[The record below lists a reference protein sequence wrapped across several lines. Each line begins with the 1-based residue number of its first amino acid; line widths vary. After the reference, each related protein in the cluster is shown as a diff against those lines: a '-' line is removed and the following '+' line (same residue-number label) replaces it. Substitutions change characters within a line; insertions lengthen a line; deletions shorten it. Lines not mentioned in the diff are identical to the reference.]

1 MACARLHVWVWSLF
15 ITLNLVLSDAL
26 FGHVSGRNCVWLY
39 FSIYVNKYLWVSTN
53 PTWLC
58 PPIFC
63 HGFEPV
69 VTMDSSL
76 FLIEKLN
83 NKTVDYHDK
92 LPWKPTCSLLWMKQR
107 SFTLRSLENSLL
119 SLRPDSTRTTEKDDL
134 CRITLNSRACI
145 SRTCESPNLVTSHS
159 FVCFAVTLK
168 QLPEELVR
176 FRILRLDG
184 QILRNMSA
192 IEVCERETSAHPRG
206 TRHQTNQQEHR
217 DQPTF

>member
-1 MACARLHVWVWSLF
+1 M
-15 ITLNLVLSDAL
+15 D
-26 FGHVSGRNCVWLY
+26 
-39 FSIYVNKYLWVSTN
+39 IYPQS
-53 PTWLC
+53 
-58 PPIFC
+58 
-63 HGFEPV
+63 
-69 VTMDSSL
+69 
-76 FLIEKLN
+76 
-83 NKTVDYHDK
+83 
-92 LPWKPTCSLLWMKQR
+92 
-107 SFTLRSLENSLL
+107 
-119 SLRPDSTRTTEKDDL
+119 DDL

-206 TRHQTNQQEHR
+206 TRHQTNQQEQRPAYLLASSYSLASKYSLANRNPLSGLCRNTDPGSAHTPS
-217 DQPTF
+217 Q